1 MQNFGVTTYNGANQ
15 KSAIGMEGNI
25 AAAIGY
31 PIGIIAL
38 ILLFIEKD
46 NKFVK
51 FHAIQALLW
60 GVAMTV
66 VIIAGSIILGIVS
79 AILGKI
85 IGALAGLLFSL
96 GMLGLCLISI
106 VGLIYAA
113 YKAYQG
119 EAFKLPIVGNLAAN
133 FTK

>member
-1 MQNFGVTTYNGANQ
+1 MQNFGMTTYSGANQ

-25 AAAIGY
+25 AAAISY

-66 VIIAGSIILGIVS
+66 VIIAGSIVLGIIS
-79 AILGKI
+79 ALLGKI
-85 IGALAGLLFSL
+85 IGGLAGLLFSL
-96 GMLGLCLISI
+96 GILGLCLIS
-106 VGLIYAA
+106 VGGLLYAA